1 MTTPYRRRGVRPLAK
16 NKGRGVRPLA
26 KNKGRGVRPLTK
38 NEGRGV
44 FDKIIKITLQN
55 PPSVLSEGQDKSLS
69 IGREWFLQ
77 GEDRLTCPAQ
87 PGHGGKRS
95 DSPEGESRLPK
106 LS

>member
-44 FDKIIKITLQN
+44 FDKIVKITLPN

-69 IGREWFLQ
+69 IGR
-77 GEDRLTCPAQ
+77 D
-87 PGHGGKRS
+87 
-95 DSPEGESRLPK
+95 
-106 LS
+106 